1 MMAKGK
7 KKQQTNGV
15 AVEDVVAEALTAP
28 EAPVV
33 ATTPDGP
40 KSTDG
45 PTPPTAS
52 PASPAS
58 PAAPPP
64 VTPSPVTPALPPAH
78 DHHQEGVVDTAVAT
92 ASEVAR
98 FVNAVVPQRLPAY
111 LGGAALLVL
120 GVVDPPLVLGGVLA
134 YEAIRRWGPAPR
146 A

>member
-1 MMAKGK
+1 MAKGK

-40 KSTDG
+40 TSTA
-45 PTPPTAS
+45 AS
-52 PASPAS
+52 PVT
-58 PAAPPP
+58 PPP
-64 VTPSPVTPALPPAH
+64 VTPPPVTPPPAS
-78 DHHQEGVVDTAVAT
+78 DRHQEGVVDTAVAT

-134 YEAIRRWGPAPR
+134 YEAIRRWGPAPK

>member
-1 MMAKGK
+1 MAKGK

-33 ATTPDGP
+33 VAT
-40 KSTDG
+40 TDG

-52 PASPAS
+52 PVTPSPVS
-58 PAAPPP
+58 PPP
-64 VTPSPVTPALPPAH
+64 VTPPPPPAL

-120 GVVDPPLVLGGVLA
+120 GLVDPPLVLGGVLA

>member
-1 MMAKGK
+1 MAKGK

-15 AVEDVVAEALTAP
+15 AVEDVVAEALKAP

-33 ATTPDGP
+33 VAT
-40 KSTDG
+40 TDG

-52 PASPAS
+52 PVTPSPPTS
-58 PAAPPP
+58 PP
-64 VTPSPVTPALPPAH
+64 VTPAPAL
-78 DHHQEGVVDTAVAT
+78 DHHQEGVVDAAVAT

-120 GVVDPPLVLGGVLA
+120 GLVDPPLVLGGVLA

>member
-1 MMAKGK
+1 MAKGK

-40 KSTDG
+40 
-45 PTPPTAS
+45 TPRTAS
-52 PASPAS
+52 
-58 PAAPPP
+58 P
-64 VTPSPVTPALPPAH
+64 VTPSPVTPPPVTPAPAPVP
-78 DHHQEGVVDTAVAT
+78 DHRQDGVVDAAVAT

-98 FVNAVVPQRLPAY
+98 VVNAVVPQRLPAY

>member
-1 MMAKGK
+1 MAKGK

-33 ATTPDGP
+33 ATTTDGP
-40 KSTDG
+40 K
-45 PTPPTAS
+45 PPTAS
-52 PASPAS
+52 P
-58 PAAPPP
+58 
-64 VTPSPVTPALPPAH
+64 VTPTPGTPTPPPAH

-98 FVNAVVPQRLPAY
+98 FVNGVVPQRLPAY

-120 GVVDPPLVLGGVLA
+120 GVVDPPLILGGVLA

>member
-40 KSTDG
+40 K
-45 PTPPTAS
+45 PPTAG
-52 PASPAS
+52 
-58 PAAPPP
+58 P
-64 VTPSPVTPALPPAH
+64 VTPTPTPTPTPSPTPATPAPVAPPGPPVA

-98 FVNAVVPQRLPAY
+98 FVNGVVPQRLPAY

>member
-1 MMAKGK
+1 MAKGK

-40 KSTDG
+40 KPPTAG
-45 PTPPTAS
+45 PTPA
-52 PASPAS
+52 
-58 PAAPPP
+58 
-64 VTPSPVTPALPPAH
+64 TPAPVAPSRPPAP

-98 FVNAVVPQRLPAY
+98 FVNGVVPQRLPAY

>member
-1 MMAKGK
+1 MAKGK

-33 ATTPDGP
+33 ASRRTARNRRTARLPRR
-40 KSTDG
+40 
-45 PTPPTAS
+45 PPR
-52 PASPAS
+52 PHRRRR
-58 PAAPPP
+58 PP
-64 VTPSPVTPALPPAH
+64 SRRPVTPALPPAH

-120 GVVDPPLVLGGVLA
+120 GLVDPPLVLGGVLA

>member
-52 PASPAS
+52 PAT
-58 PAAPPP
+58 PPP

-120 GVVDPPLVLGGVLA
+120 GVVDPPLFLGGVLA

>member
-1 MMAKGK
+1 MAKGK

-33 ATTPDGP
+33 ATTPDGATP
-40 KSTDG
+40 S
-45 PTPPTAS
+45 PTASPTAS
-52 PASPAS
+52 PA
-58 PAAPPP
+58 
-64 VTPSPVTPALPPAH
+64 TPSPVTPAPVPAPAP
-78 DHHQEGVVDTAVAT
+78 DHHQDGVVDTAVAT

-120 GVVDPPLVLGGVLA
+120 GLVDPPLVLGGVLA
-134 YEAIRRWGPAPR
+134 YEAIRRWGPAPE

>member
-1 MMAKGK
+1 MAKGK

-33 ATTPDGP
+33 ATTPDGATP
-40 KSTDG
+40 ATATPVT
-45 PTPPTAS
+45 PT
-52 PASPAS
+52 PASPAPV
-58 PAAPPP
+58 PAP
-64 VTPSPVTPALPPAH
+64 VP
-78 DHHQEGVVDTAVAT
+78 DHHQDGVVDTAVAT

-120 GVVDPPLVLGGVLA
+120 GLIDPPLVLGGVLA
-134 YEAIRRWGPAPR
+134 YEAIRRWGPAPT

>member
-1 MMAKGK
+1 MAKGK

-28 EAPVV
+28 EASVV

-40 KSTDG
+40 
-45 PTPPTAS
+45 TPPTTA
-52 PASPAS
+52 PATTNPAT
-58 PAAPPP
+58 PTPVPTRATPTPVPPP
-64 VTPSPVTPALPPAH
+64 AP

-98 FVNAVVPQRLPAY
+98 FVNALVPQRLPAY

-134 YEAIRRWGPAPR
+134 YEAIRHWGPAPK

>member
-1 MMAKGK
+1 MAKGK

-33 ATTPDGP
+33 ARTTDAPA
-40 KSTDG
+40 
-45 PTPPTAS
+45 PPTAS
-52 PASPAS
+52 PVTPSPAT
-58 PAAPPP
+58 PPP
-64 VTPSPVTPALPPAH
+64 VTPPPAL

-120 GVVDPPLVLGGVLA
+120 GVIDPPLVLGGVLA

>member
-1 MMAKGK
+1 MAKGK

-33 ATTPDGP
+33 ATTPDGA
-40 KSTDG
+40 
-45 PTPPTAS
+45 TPSPTAS
-52 PASPAS
+52 PTTSPA
-58 PAAPPP
+58 
-64 VTPSPVTPALPPAH
+64 TPSPVTPAPVPAPVP
-78 DHHQEGVVDTAVAT
+78 DHHQDGVVDTAVAT
-92 ASEVAR
+92 ASEVVR

-120 GVVDPPLVLGGVLA
+120 GLVDPPLVLGGVLA
-134 YEAIRRWGPAPR
+134 YEAIRRWGPAPE